1 MERMRN
7 MTLTSAVRK
16 RIKNLLKEKNMN
28 IWNLYKATGVSAS
41 TLTYF
46 INKERGLI
54 TLRTLL
60 HIYEGFNIE
69 LKEFFDDPVFDDV
82 FDEEQ

>member
-60 HIYEGFNIE
+60 HICEGFNIE

>member
-1 MERMRN
+1 

-16 RIKNLLKEKNMN
+16 RIKNLLKENNMN

-60 HIYEGFNIE
+60 HICEGFNIE

>member
-1 MERMRN
+1 

-28 IWNLYKATGVSAS
+28 IWNLYKATGVSDS

-46 INKERGLI
+46 INQERGLI

-60 HIYEGFNIE
+60 HICEGFNIE

-82 FDEEQ
+82 FDE

>member
-1 MERMRN
+1 

-46 INKERGLI
+46 INQERGLI

-60 HIYEGFNIE
+60 HICEGFDIE

-82 FDEEQ
+82 FDE

>member
-1 MERMRN
+1 
-7 MTLTSAVRK
+7 MTLTEAVRI

-28 IWNLYKATGVSAS
+28 LWKLYKATGVSAS

-60 HIYEGFNIE
+60 HICEGFNIE
-69 LKEFFDDPVFDDV
+69 LKEFFDDSVFEDV
-82 FDEEQ
+82 FDEEL

>member
-1 MERMRN
+1 

-60 HIYEGFNIE
+60 HICEGFNIE

-82 FDEEQ
+82 FDE

>member
-60 HIYEGFNIE
+60 HICEGFNIE

-82 FDEEQ
+82 FDEEI

>member
-1 MERMRN
+1 

-60 HIYEGFNIE
+60 HICEGFNIE

-82 FDEEQ
+82 FDEEI

>member
-1 MERMRN
+1 

-16 RIKNLLKEKNMN
+16 RIKNMLKEKNMN

-46 INKERGLI
+46 INQERGLI

-60 HIYEGFNIE
+60 HICEGFDIE

-82 FDEEQ
+82 FDE

>member
-1 MERMRN
+1 

-60 HIYEGFNIE
+60 HICEGFKRE

-82 FDEEQ
+82 FDEEV

>member
-1 MERMRN
+1 

-60 HIYEGFNIE
+60 HICEGFDIE

-82 FDEEQ
+82 FDEE

>member
-1 MERMRN
+1 
-7 MTLTSAVRK
+7 MTLTQAVRK
-16 RIKNLLKEKNMN
+16 RIKNLLKENNMN
-28 IWNLYKATGVSAS
+28 IWTLYKSTGVSAS

-60 HIYEGFNIE
+60 HICEGFNIE
-69 LKEFFDDPVFDDV
+69 LKEFFDDPLFDDV
-82 FDEEQ
+82 IDEDE

>member
-1 MERMRN
+1 

-60 HIYEGFNIE
+60 HICEGFDIE

-82 FDEEQ
+82 FYEE

>member
-1 MERMRN
+1 

-60 HIYEGFNIE
+60 YICEGFNIE

>member
-1 MERMRN
+1 

-28 IWNLYKATGVSAS
+28 IWNLYKATSVSAS

-60 HIYEGFNIE
+60 HICEGFNIE

>member
-1 MERMRN
+1 

-60 HIYEGFNIE
+60 HICEGFNIE

-82 FDEEQ
+82 FDEEV

>member
-1 MERMRN
+1 

-60 HIYEGFNIE
+60 HICEGFNIE

>member
-1 MERMRN
+1 

-46 INKERGLI
+46 INQERGLI

-60 HIYEGFNIE
+60 HICEGFNIE
-69 LKEFFDDPVFDDV
+69 LKEFFDDPVFDNV
-82 FDEEQ
+82 IDEEQ

>member
-1 MERMRN
+1 

-60 HIYEGFNIE
+60 HICEGFDME

-82 FDEEQ
+82 FDEEK

>member
-1 MERMRN
+1 
-7 MTLTSAVRK
+7 MTLTDAVRK

-28 IWNLYKATGVSAS
+28 IWKLYKATGVSAS

-60 HIYEGFNIE
+60 HICEGFDIE
-69 LKEFFDDPVFDDV
+69 LKEFFDDPLFDNV
-82 FDEEQ
+82 FDEEK

>member
-1 MERMRN
+1 

-46 INKERGLI
+46 INQERGLI

-60 HIYEGFNIE
+60 HICEGFNIE

-82 FDEEQ
+82 FDE

>member
-1 MERMRN
+1 
-7 MTLTSAVRK
+7 MTLTDAVRK

-28 IWNLYKATGVSAS
+28 IWKLYKATGVSAS

-46 INKERGLI
+46 INQDRGLI

-60 HIYEGFNIE
+60 HICEGLDIE
-69 LKEFFDDPVFDDV
+69 LKEFFDDPLFDNV
-82 FDEEQ
+82 IDEEK

>member
-1 MERMRN
+1 

-60 HIYEGFNIE
+60 HICEGFDME

-82 FDEEQ
+82 FNE

>member
-1 MERMRN
+1 MRA

-60 HIYEGFNIE
+60 HICEGFNIE
-69 LKEFFDDPVFDDV
+69 LKEFFDDPGFDDV
-82 FDEEQ
+82 FGE

>member
-1 MERMRN
+1 

-60 HIYEGFNIE
+60 HICEGFDME

-82 FDEEQ
+82 FDE

>member
-1 MERMRN
+1 

-46 INKERGLI
+46 INQERGLI

-60 HIYEGFNIE
+60 HICEGFDIE